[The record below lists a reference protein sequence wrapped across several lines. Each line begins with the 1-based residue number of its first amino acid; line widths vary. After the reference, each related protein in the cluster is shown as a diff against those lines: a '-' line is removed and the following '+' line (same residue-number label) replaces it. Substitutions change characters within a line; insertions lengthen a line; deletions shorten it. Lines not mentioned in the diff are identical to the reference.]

1 MKNRPVYENVEMRQ
15 KILEKLNTI
24 PGVSIPNDGIERR
37 PTFPFSSLKPESSL
51 KQFLEIWEEFM
62 QNIQTSVV

>member
-15 KILEKLNTI
+15 KLLDQLNRI
-24 PGVSIPNDGIERR
+24 PGVSIPYDGIERR
-37 PTFPFSSLKPESSL
+37 PTFPFSALKPETSL
-51 KQFLEIWEEFM
+51 KHFLAIWEEVI